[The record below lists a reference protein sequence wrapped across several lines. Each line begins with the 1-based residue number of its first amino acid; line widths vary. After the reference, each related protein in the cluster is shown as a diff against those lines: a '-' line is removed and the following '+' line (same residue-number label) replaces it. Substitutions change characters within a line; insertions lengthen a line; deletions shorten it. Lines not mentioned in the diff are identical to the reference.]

1 MAFDEDYWTDSNG
14 DIHVIYSEANSEILK
29 IPLTPEQELNMAID
43 DAEGAN
49 EATRDV

>member
-1 MAFDEDYWTDSNG
+1 MAFDEEFYTTSDG
-14 DIHVIYSEANSEILK
+14 EVHVIHSPANSEILK